1 MSINSQ
7 QLQLE
12 AKLFKGF
19 GDPSRLSILELVME
33 KSHSVS
39 EIVEQTGLSQP
50 NVSMHLAC
58 LLDCGLVQNKKEGR
72 NSYYQLSG
80 EEVKEVIKTARKIAS
95 RHSKE
100 LFECTRY

>member
-1 MSINSQ
+1 MPIHPT

-19 GDPSRLSILELVME
+19 GDSSRLTILELLSE
-33 KSHSVS
+33 KPLTVS
-39 EIVEQTGLSQP
+39 EIVKETELSQP

-58 LLDCGLVQNKKEGR
+58 LLECGLVQNKKEGR

-80 EEVKEVIKTARKIAS
+80 DEVREVVKTARKIVS
-95 RHSKE
+95 KHSKE
-100 LFECTRY
+100 LFDCTRY